1 MSNELTAPATAAFEP
16 SLPAPIAA
24 PISGLSPPR
33 AGFTDG
39 TDGTP
44 RLSWARYRMDGL
56 DLGGAGFGWGY
67 GGYATGYSQYAN
79 VAHRNRPLAST
90 ISTEF
95 IVANPTIRTVLD
107 TLTTQAIGTGLTL
120 SSKPDAPALG
130 ITPEEA
136 RALSHAIETKWTG
149 WANNPL
155 EADSAGRHT
164 LHEIAAAAFMCWLT
178 TGEMFVAFDWRR
190 TRDARTATKVALLS
204 PNMIDSR
211 SQEDGD
217 LRVFQGIA
225 FDKRGR
231 MVGVYMRRPT
241 LGSTV
246 TAAPSLLVP
255 LRTGWGRSKLLFHLD
270 LIQPG
275 QVRGLSPIVAALTS
289 AHERSML
296 QELTVAGTALQNT
309 FALTVESSLPPAAA
323 MRGLEVDDRASG
335 AWEAGLELREQWYN
349 AAKIQ
354 IEPGVVNHLAPGDA
368 LKMNRPQALTSHYA
382 DFEKSLTR
390 EAARA
395 AGAMVEDV
403 SGDFSQ
409 TSFSASRLAA
419 ELPHRINLRRRKAI
433 AERFYREAFACWLE
447 EQIETGEIE
456 LPSHAK
462 SFQEAKDAYCACTWK
477 GAGKVSADPYK
488 DVMATEKALELGLTT
503 LEEALSERG
512 LDLETTIAQRKAERE
527 MLEKA
532 GLIGQPVYQAN
543 VQTRVMDEEDEDG
556 APAQRNAPKRKN

>member
-1 MSNELTAPATAAFEP
+1 MENSNSAPA
-16 SLPAPIAA
+16 AA
-24 PISGLSPPR
+24 PLGLSPPR

-44 RLSWARYRMDGL
+44 RLPWARYRLDGL
-56 DLGGAGFGWGY
+56 DLGAGGWGY
-67 GGYATGYSQYAN
+67 GGYGTGYSQYAN

-120 SSKPDAPALG
+120 SSKPDAASLG
-130 ITPEEA
+130 ITPDEA
-136 RALSHAIETKWTG
+136 RALSHTIETKWTA
-149 WANNPL
+149 WAGNPL

-178 TGEMFVAFDWRR
+178 TGEMMVAFDWRR
-190 TRDARTATKVALLS
+190 TRDAKTATKVCLLS
-204 PNMIDSR
+204 PSMIDSR
-211 SQEDGD
+211 SQEDGN
-217 LRVFQGIA
+217 LRVFQGVA

-231 MVGVYMRRPT
+231 MVGIYMRRPT

-246 TAAPSLLVP
+246 TPAPSLLVP
-255 LRTGWGRSKLLFHLD
+255 LRTAWGRSKLLFHFEM
-270 LIQPG
+270 IQPG
-275 QVRGLSPIVAALTS
+275 QVRGLSPIVAALTP
-289 AHERSML
+289 AQEREML

-309 FALTVESSLPPAAA
+309 FALTVESALPPPAA

-335 AWEAGLELREQWYN
+335 AWAAGLEARGEFYSQ
-349 AAKIQ
+349 ARIQ
-354 IEPGVVNHLAPGDA
+354 VEPGVVNHLAPGDS
-368 LKMNRPQALTSHYA
+368 LKMNRPQALTSHYG
-382 DFEKSLTR
+382 DFDRSLVRGT
-390 EAARA
+390 ARA
-395 AGAMVEDV
+395 AGAMVEDI

-419 ELPHRINLRRRKAI
+419 ELPHRLNLRRRRAI
-433 AERFYREAFACWLE
+433 AERLYRETFFCWLE

-456 LPSHAK
+456 VPSHAK
-462 SFQEAKDAYCACTWK
+462 AFQEAKDAYCACTWK

-503 LEEALSERG
+503 LEDALSERG

-527 MLEKA
+527 LLEKA
-532 GLIGQPVYQAN
+532 GLIGQPTYQAN
-543 VQTRVMDEEDEDG
+543 VQTRVMDDEDEDA
-556 APAQRNAPKRKN
+556 APAKRNAPKRKN